1 MNIKRIFVLVVA
13 LSFSSL
19 VFAQIESNKTKL
31 HKNVSVPI
39 LTSNPNG
46 FAYVE
51 VNPDGIGGS
60 LKLAKIT
67 QTFPLVKATDII
79 ELENYRGDYMVYDLD
94 TSPDNRY
101 LVSHR
106 IQAGG
111 GHLFMDILER
121 PRNVEE
127 LDILFYDMHTGEYL
141 GFVDNE
147 AMIVLNE
154 SLHPSES
161 LIEYRQL
168 QIDAGVSP
176 EVVAEYDYTL
186 HLEFS
191 FIDFH
196 DLHWNTDGT
205 VSVAFRGEVY
215 LILEN
220 GEFGFANIG
229 TENFTVNYTV
239 DPSGVSIESYGNI
252 KTAAEWPEIFDLSTQ
267 TPLPGNMRFESKTI
281 LFPQRATLFTD
292 LDLTLYRPKRAAKV
306 SGSIPADY
314 WNF

>member
-1 MNIKRIFVLVVA
+1 MKTAKISILLVGLLISCFTVA
-13 LSFSSL
+13 EARQL
-19 VFAQIESNKTKL
+19 ETKL
-31 HKNVSVPI
+31 HNDKSIPV
-39 LTSNPNG
+39 LTSGANS

-51 VNPDGIGGS
+51 VNPDGVGGS

-67 QTFPLVKATDII
+67 QTFPVVKATDII

-111 GHLFMDILER
+111 PPFTDILER
-121 PRNVEE
+121 PEDIME
-127 LDILFYDMHTGEYL
+127 LDILFYDMNTGEYL

-147 AMIVLNE
+147 AMFVLNE

-168 QIDAGVSP
+168 QIDAGVPP
-176 EVVAEYDYTL
+176 EIVAEYDYTL
-186 HLEFS
+186 HLEYS

-239 DPSGVSIESYGNI
+239 DPSGVSIDSYGNI
-252 KTAAEWPEIFDLSTQ
+252 KTAAEWPEIFDLSVQ
-267 TPLPGNMRFESKTI
+267 TPLPGNMRFESQTI
-281 LFPQRATLFTD
+281 LFPQRATLYPG
-292 LDLTLYRPKRAAKV
+292 LDLSLYRPKKAVKIR
-306 SGSIPADY
+306 GSIPMDY
-314 WNF
+314 WSF